1 MPWELLL
8 LQPKLFS
15 STCRTKLMAW
25 SGVAIEGKDLI
36 HGKAAFCHALPFWPT
51 WEDQDP
57 FPWVVSPLPCHAV
70 CLLHSLCRPSGNM
83 AGSIVGNTWVRSGYR
98 HNAQTPPQSRLCS
111 FLPRQTNVSHWAY
124 GKMSTQL
131 CQLHC
136 SAASQILCVW
146 CWNYSNLTE
155 WD

>member
-98 HNAQTPPQSRLCS
+98 HNAQTPPQSRLLQ
-111 FLPRQTNVSHWAY
+111 LPSTSNKRFTLSIRQNEH
-124 GKMSTQL
+124 
-131 CQLHC
+131 
-136 SAASQILCVW
+136 SALPTPLFSCI
-146 CWNYSNLTE
+146 SNPVCLVLE
-155 WD
+155 L